1 MEDKKEEGLNIFS
14 DQEVDQNIVV
24 PTSEETPVVPLFEEV
39 DNINT
44 TIPLFEEVKEITPIY
59 DEPVVENAEVFPV
72 IENNIEEMPVLEE
85 SSVFNY
91 GETVPVEPIIETP
104 VVEEFVPIVE
114 PVPVIEETIEEVQP
128 VAVEVTPVVEELAP
142 IVEPVPVVE
151 ETIEEVQPVAVE
163 VTPVYEGLAPVEPVE
178 EVTVEEVIPTPD
190 FKFSSLSSED
200 IKVEPEQIDEI
211 TDVLS
216 DAEITEFS
224 KNKPMEHPDAKITL
238 NRKEEIR
245 SNEEAADEIRVSLK
259 ENSTLK
265 FVFGLGIVLL
275 IALLAIPYLSK
286 LIMY

>member
-59 DEPVVENAEVFPV
+59 DEPVAENVEVFPV

-85 SSVFNY
+85 SNVFNY
-91 GETVPVEPIIETP
+91 GEALPVEPIIETP
-104 VVEEFVPIVE
+104 VVEEF
-114 PVPVIEETIEEVQP
+114 
-128 VAVEVTPVVEELAP
+128 AP

-151 ETIEEVQPVAVE
+151 EAAEEIMQPIAVEETPIVEEFAPIVEPVPVIEEIAVEETPVE
-163 VTPVYEGLAPVEPVE
+163 VTPVYEGLAPVEPVVEETIE
-178 EVTVEEVIPTPD
+178 EVVPTPD

>member
-59 DEPVVENAEVFPV
+59 DEPVVENVEVFPV

-91 GETVPVEPIIETP
+91 GETVPVEP
-104 VVEEFVPIVE
+104 VVEEFV
-114 PVPVIEETIEEVQP
+114 
-128 VAVEVTPVVEELAP
+128 P

-163 VTPVYEGLAPVEPVE
+163 VTPVYEEVAPVEPVVE
-178 EVTVEEVIPTPD
+178 ETVEEVVPTPD

-245 SNEEAADEIRVSLK
+245 SNEEVADEIRVSLK